1 MPENP
6 DEKTPEPATEE
17 PKAELVPEPVP
28 EPEAP
33 KKPSIADLNLAPPPA
48 PAPPVV
54 NLDGGHRVP
63 SITDL
68 TPPTTLD
75 VAKDND
81 AEVTQ
86 QKAYEKKD
94 RMMRNFRY
102 AHLPARLQDVSHR
115 FAINARWIVDNIPS
129 SPERTVALRK
139 LLESKDCAVRAR
151 LEGDEPAE

>member
-6 DEKTPEPATEE
+6 DETKPIEETKEVTPELIPEPA
-17 PKAELVPEPVP
+17 VPEVPVKP
-28 EPEAP
+28 
-33 KKPSIADLNLAPPPA
+33 KPSPSDLSVDPPPA
-48 PAPPVV
+48 PAPLVAPVV
-54 NLDGGHRVP
+54 ERVP
-63 SITDL
+63 GPGDL
-68 TPPTTLD
+68 VPPTTQD

-102 AHLPARLQDVSHR
+102 AHLPPRLQDVSHR